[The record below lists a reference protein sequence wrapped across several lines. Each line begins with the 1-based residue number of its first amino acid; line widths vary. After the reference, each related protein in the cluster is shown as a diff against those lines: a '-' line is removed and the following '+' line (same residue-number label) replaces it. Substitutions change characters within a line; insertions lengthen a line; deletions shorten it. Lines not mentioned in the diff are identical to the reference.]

1 MPDIIPLP
9 HYPQSAEGLCLVACA
24 CMVLAHWG
32 TTPSEEELV
41 EMLGIRDWGTPA
53 SAIQRLSRW
62 RWNVNYGCGTLK
74 DLEQWLRDG
83 IPVIVFVR
91 TGFLE
96 HWATDVAHAIV
107 VVGIAGDRVYIHDP
121 AIAEAPLAISVT
133 GFEAAWT
140 EMDYGYAL
148 ITPGAGKGQRD

>member
-1 MPDIIPLP
+1 M
-9 HYPQSAEGLCLVACA
+9 
-24 CMVLAHWG
+24 
-32 TTPSEEELV
+32 
-41 EMLGIRDWGTPA
+41 
-53 SAIQRLSRW
+53 
-62 RWNVNYGCGTLK
+62 
-74 DLEQWLRDG
+74 
-83 IPVIVFVR
+83 IVFVR

-107 VVGIAGDRVYIHDP
+107 VVGIAGDQVHIHDP

-148 ITPGAGKGQRD
+148 ITPGVGKGQRD